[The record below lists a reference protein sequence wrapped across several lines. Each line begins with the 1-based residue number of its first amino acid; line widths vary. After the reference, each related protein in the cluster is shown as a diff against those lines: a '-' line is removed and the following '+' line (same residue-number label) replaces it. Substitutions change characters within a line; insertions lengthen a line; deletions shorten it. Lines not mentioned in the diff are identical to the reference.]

1 VALEAVLD
9 TLVNDLG
16 ALCGILH
23 DLDVNAG
30 DVGDA
35 EGAHLADDVSESLTE
50 LCGLGQAS
58 LSSAMEA
65 RHAASQRFDP
75 VQLRRSLA
83 ESQKQFQSMARNL
96 FSNLLSYERISQL
109 VQFGHERRPWRGWV
123 KSVRHGLEKCRPA
136 VETAE
141 DAYFQCWQEI
151 AERLGAGPVSLNT
164 TNIGQQITTEA
175 LASRAAAHEGV
186 T

>member
-1 VALEAVLD
+1 VALEAGLD
-9 TLVNDLG
+9 TLVSDLTI
-16 ALCGILH
+16 LCGILY

-30 DVGDA
+30 DVGEP
-35 EGAHLADDVSESLTE
+35 EGAHLADEVREALTE
-50 LCGLGQAS
+50 ICGLGQAS
-58 LSSAMEA
+58 LSSAIEA
-65 RHAASQRFDP
+65 RRAAGQVFDAA
-75 VQLRRSLA
+75 QLRRSLA
-83 ESQKQFQSMARNL
+83 ESQRQFQSLARSL
-96 FSNLLSYERISQL
+96 FSTLLTYERISQL
-109 VQFGHERRPWRGWV
+109 LRFGYEHTLWRGWV

-141 DAYFQCWQEI
+141 DAYFHCWQEI

-175 LASRAAAHEGV
+175 LASHATAHEGV